1 MPEDWMKSANVDGI
15 DPLKLQMLDSI
26 ASQGSQKGM
35 SELLPFLM
43 SSLSNTQKKSKNFSF
58 TSKEMNCIIEALKQ
72 NKTPEETA
80 RIERM
85 LQLVKMMQH

>member
-1 MPEDWMKSANVDGI
+1 MPEDWMKSANVNGS

>member
-1 MPEDWMKSANVDGI
+1 MQEDWMKSANVNGI
-15 DPLKLQMLDSI
+15 DPLKLQMLNSI

-43 SSLSNTQKKSKNFSF
+43 SSLSNTQKKTENFSF
-58 TSKEMNCIIEALKQ
+58 TSKEMNGIIEALKQ

-85 LQLVKMMQH
+85 LQLVKMIQR

>member
-1 MPEDWMKSANVDGI
+1 MPEDWMKSDNVNGI
-15 DPLKLQMLDSI
+15 DPLKLQMLNSI

-35 SELLPFLM
+35 SRASSFFVVHPYQTLKKNPELFL
-43 SSLSNTQKKSKNFSF
+43 F
-58 TSKEMNCIIEALKQ
+58 TSKEMDCIIEALKQ

-85 LQLVKMMQH
+85 LQLIKMMQ

>member
-1 MPEDWMKSANVDGI
+1 MPEDWMKSANVNGI
-15 DPLKLQMLDSI
+15 DPLKLQMLNSI

-43 SSLSNTQKKSKNFSF
+43 SSLSTTQKKSGNLSF
-58 TSKEMNCIIEALKQ
+58 NSKEIDCIIEALKQ

-85 LQLVKMMQH
+85 LQLIKMMQR

>member
-1 MPEDWMKSANVDGI
+1 MPEDWMKSDNVNGI
-15 DPLKLQMLDSI
+15 DPLKLQMLNSI

-35 SELLPFLM
+35 SELLHFLL
-43 SSLSNTQKKSKNFSF
+43 SSLSNTQKKSGTLSF
-58 TSKEMNCIIEALKQ
+58 TSKEMDCIIEALKQ

-85 LQLVKMMQH
+85 LQLIKMMQ

>member
-1 MPEDWMKSANVDGI
+1 MPEDWMKSANVNGI

-58 TSKEMNCIIEALKQ
+58 TSKETDCIIKALKQ

-85 LQLVKMMQH
+85 LQLIKMIQR

>member
-1 MPEDWMKSANVDGI
+1 MPEDWMKSANVNGI
-15 DPLKLQMLDSI
+15 DPLKLQMLNSI

-35 SELLPFLM
+35 SELLLFLM
-43 SSLSNTQKKSKNFSF
+43 SSLSNTQKKSGTLSF
-58 TSKEMNCIIEALKQ
+58 TSKEMDCIIEALKQ

-85 LQLVKMMQH
+85 LQLIKMMQH

>member
-1 MPEDWMKSANVDGI
+1 MPEDWMKSANVNGI
-15 DPLKLQMLDSI
+15 DPLKLQMLNSI

-43 SSLSNTQKKSKNFSF
+43 SSLSHTQKKSGGLSF
-58 TSKEMNCIIEALKQ
+58 TSKEMDCIIEALKQ

-85 LQLVKMMQH
+85 LQLVKMMQR

>member
-1 MPEDWMKSANVDGI
+1 MPEDWMKSDNVNGI
-15 DPLKLQMLDSI
+15 DPLKLQMLNSI

-35 SELLPFLM
+35 SELLPFLV
-43 SSLSNTQKKSKNFSF
+43 SSLSNTQKKSRTLSF
-58 TSKEMNCIIEALKQ
+58 TSKEIDCIIEALKQ

-85 LQLVKMMQH
+85 LQLIKMMR